1 MQDETSHPQ
10 PAGDIPRRAIAYLRV
25 STNTQAEDGLGLDV
39 QRDKLRE
46 YAAEKKLEL
55 IETVEEVSSGGI
67 QNGETFSWEHR
78 PVLLELLDRAK
89 QGDYD
94 ILLVARL
101 DRLSRDHVTLV
112 AVERQLQARGVERWS
127 HPLRSA
133 NQRWFESGLECDL
146 VPRHFLRC

>member
-39 QRDKLRE
+39 QRDKLQE
-46 YAAEKKLEL
+46 YVAEKSLDL

-78 PVLLELLDRAK
+78 PVLLNLLDRAK
-89 QGDYD
+89 EGDYD

-101 DRLSRDHVTLV
+101 DRLSRDHVT
-112 AVERQLQARGVERWS
+112 
-127 HPLRSA
+127 
-133 NQRWFESGLECDL
+133 
-146 VPRHFLRC
+146 